1 MKLLIYGIDG
11 GDLAVMKKF
20 PMPFLRRFL
29 AKNESVELTSDLI
42 HRGWAEILTG
52 KGGEH
57 TGAFY
62 MAPALDGTHKCSTT
76 FRMNML
82 DRRTDIKPMWRL
94 FEEAHLPFLIMNVP
108 TTTPV
113 PKVTNGIVIGSAGGG
128 LNKIEGIPDDLM
140 SDPSVRETL
149 DRHQYIVDIRIPT
162 RDYTQTVD
170 LLDDLVRMEERRTQ
184 AFIDL
189 CQQRHIEAA
198 FLVNRGTTIIEYLA
212 RSEIES
218 YEAGQVMGEFMP
230 RAQPL
235 SWIHRKLEEHFAMLD
250 AQLQL
255 LYETLRPDHF
265 IITADHGSVPH
276 KYRANVNPFLEA
288 AGYLRRK
295 RSSGLIASLRAF
307 KNRLGLQKASS
318 RLMKNV
324 PKAYDALA
332 AFDWGGSVA
341 FGHTYIPGIF
351 INDAARFQGPVKERQ
366 ISGLVDEILAAFN
379 ALDAAERNNMIA
391 EPYRC
396 RFEGAAAAKLPDIKL
411 AGSEGVFFDDAV
423 RGLAVRNPC
432 YGPVPTDLETVRHAA
447 FTGDKGPHP
456 VCVMTQRTAKLVA
469 PNDPRDLTLIYRLVE
484 KACACES

>member
-162 RDYTQTVD
+162 RDYTQTVGGATHAGVHR
-170 LLDDLVRMEERRTQ
+170 LV
-184 AFIDL
+184 
-189 CQQRHIEAA
+189 
-198 FLVNRGTTIIEYLA
+198 
-212 RSEIES
+212 S
-218 YEAGQVMGEFMP
+218 
-230 RAQPL
+230 
-235 SWIHRKLEEHFAMLD
+235 
-250 AQLQL
+250 
-255 LYETLRPDHF
+255 
-265 IITADHGSVPH
+265 
-276 KYRANVNPFLEA
+276 
-288 AGYLRRK
+288 
-295 RSSGLIASLRAF
+295 
-307 KNRLGLQKASS
+307 
-318 RLMKNV
+318 
-324 PKAYDALA
+324 
-332 AFDWGGSVA
+332 
-341 FGHTYIPGIF
+341 
-351 INDAARFQGPVKERQ
+351 
-366 ISGLVDEILAAFN
+366 
-379 ALDAAERNNMIA
+379 
-391 EPYRC
+391 
-396 RFEGAAAAKLPDIKL
+396 AAAHR
-411 AGSEGVFFDDAV
+411 GGVSGQPWHHHHRVSGAQRNREL
-423 RGLAVRNPC
+423 RGRPSD
-432 YGPVPTDLETVRHAA
+432 G
-447 FTGDKGPHP
+447 
-456 VCVMTQRTAKLVA
+456 
-469 PNDPRDLTLIYRLVE
+469 
-484 KACACES
+484 